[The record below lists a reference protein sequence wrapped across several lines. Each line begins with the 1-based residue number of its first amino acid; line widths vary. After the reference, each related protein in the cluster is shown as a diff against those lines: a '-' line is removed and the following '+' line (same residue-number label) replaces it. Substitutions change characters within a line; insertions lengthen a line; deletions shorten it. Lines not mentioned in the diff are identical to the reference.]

1 MRVVSVLLKMSSV
14 FEVQPDDEVLEK
26 QIAGEGAGKS
36 GDMRI
41 GSQGVMGCGRHAMRG
56 HGTWVT

>member
-1 MRVVSVLLKMSSV
+1 M
-14 FEVQPDDEVLEK
+14 FGVQPDDEVLEK

-56 HGTWVT
+56 HGTWVTGEAENVE